1 MRVRSSSAAVLAA
14 TTLGLSAA
22 IGGVAD
28 AHVQV
33 VSTTPAAG
41 ATAKASLPAVKVLFN
56 GPVRSG
62 TLRVT
67 GPGGAVASTGVGGR
81 DPRNIKRL
89 MVALRRGL
97 HSGIYTARWT
107 AVAADGHRES
117 GSFTFRLKA

>member
-1 MRVRSSSAAVLAA
+1 MRMCLPSAALLATA
-14 TTLGLSAA
+14 TLGLAGA
-22 IGGVAD
+22 LQGVAD

-33 VSTTPAAG
+33 VSTTPSAG
-41 ATAKASLPAVKVLFN
+41 ATAKASLPAVKVVFN
-56 GPVRSG
+56 GPIRSG

-67 GPGGAVASTGVGGR
+67 GPAGRTASTGAGGR

-97 HSGIYTARWT
+97 HSGSYTARWS
-107 AVAADGHRES
+107 AVAADGHRQS